1 VLAEFLLRLRDTFSQ
16 FFEEMRAIGWEGL
29 VLIFPLAVIVF
40 VVLFFICYGRDMQ
53 PRAGTL
59 EWIERLTPA
68 RFTWEGARGR
78 MMRADWCAA
87 AGFTLVYASLAF
99 GVLLGD
105 NWAPQTF
112 WQATSDE
119 NAAVVDLGG
128 IETIDTVMY
137 YTGLWHGEWT
147 LAFSEDGMAWR
158 DQPEME
164 QDYPDL
170 FKWQYAKLEEAEQ
183 PTRYVRITSAGP
195 PMELGEMVFV
205 VRRGGVRTLLNVNAF
220 VSEPPGAERLFDEQ
234 RFCPSTPTQLNGM
247 IFDEVYHARTAYEY
261 VRGVYPYETTHPPLG
276 KGILSLG
283 IRLFGMTPF
292 GWRFMGTLFGVLMV
306 PLLYVFVKL
315 LFGRTQIAVCGTAL
329 FAFETMHFTQTRLA
343 TIDTYGVFFTLLMY
357 LCMYL
362 FITSGYEAP
371 IKKTVWPLAL
381 CGLSFGLGIAS
392 KWTGFYAAAG
402 LVVLYVMY
410 LAARGRHQ
418 AAAGQR
424 NRYLRFLLATLGLSV
439 LFFVL
444 IPFGVY
450 LVSYI
455 PYATANGRALT
466 LSGLLDEM
474 WRNQIAMFRYH
485 AHESATHPFQSRWYQ
500 WLFDGRPILYYQKY
514 TDATRAVIGAFTNP
528 LTTLGGLAAVGACVL
543 GYLRGKSRHA
553 LFIAVGYLAQ
563 VVPWFFVSR
572 ITFAYHYF
580 PAMIFLILA
589 LCYVF
594 NGIWERYPAHRSR
607 VILFTGVAVALFFLL
622 FPAASGLPMSH
633 WYAGS
638 FVKWLPSWPF

>member
-1 VLAEFLLRLRDTFSQ
+1 VLAEFLLRLRDAFLL
-16 FFEEMRAIGWEGL
+16 FFQKLTSGEWGGV
-29 VLIFPLAVIVF
+29 VLLFPLAVVVF
-40 VVLFFICYGRDMQ
+40 VVLFFVRYGRDMQ

-68 RFTWEGARGR
+68 RFSWEGVRGS
-78 MMRADWCAA
+78 MTRADWYAA
-87 AGFTLVYASLAF
+87 FGFTLVYASLAF
-99 GVLLGD
+99 GILLG
-105 NWAPQTF
+105 NNRAPQTF
-112 WQATSDE
+112 WQATPAE

-128 IETIDTVMY
+128 AETVDTVMY

-147 LAFSEDGMAWR
+147 LSFSEDGETWR
-158 DQPEME
+158 DQPEMR
-164 QDYPDL
+164 QGYADL
-170 FKWQYAKLEEAEQ
+170 FKWQYAKLEETEQ
-183 PTRYVRITSAGP
+183 PTRYVRITSDGP

-205 VRRGGVRTLLNVNAF
+205 VRRDGVRTLPDVNGF
-220 VSEPPGAERLFDEQ
+220 VSEPPSVERLFDEQ
-234 RFCPSTPTQLNGM
+234 HFCPPTPTQLNGM

-276 KGILSLG
+276 KGIISLG
-283 IRLFGMTPF
+283 IRLFGMTPL

-315 LFGRTQIAVCGTAL
+315 LFGRTQIAACGTAL

-371 IKKTVWPLAL
+371 VKKTIWPLAL
-381 CGLSFGLGIAS
+381 CGLSFGLGVAS

-402 LVVLYVMY
+402 LVALYVSY

-418 AAAGQR
+418 AAAGQKG
-424 NRYLRFLLATLGLSV
+424 RYLRFLLATLGLSV
-439 LFFVL
+439 LFFVAV
-444 IPFGVY
+444 PFVIY
-450 LVSYI
+450 LVSYL
-455 PYATANGRALT
+455 PYATAGGRTLT
-466 LSGLLDEM
+466 LPGLLDEM
-474 WRNQIAMFRYH
+474 WRNQVAMFRYH

-514 TDATRAVIGAFTNP
+514 VGATRAVIGAFTNP

-543 GYLRGKSRHA
+543 GYLRDKSRHA

-563 VVPWFFVSR
+563 VVPWLFVTR

-594 NGIWERYPAHRSR
+594 NGIWERHPAHRGR
-607 VILFTGVAVALFFLL
+607 VIVFTGVAAALFFLL
-622 FPAASGLPMSH
+622 FPAAAGIPMPH
-633 WYAGS
+633 WYAEN